1 MQKALCLALA
11 VGIAAFVPG
20 PVSAQEIGIN
30 PSTTINIPNVVVAV
44 TIPTTTTTIP
54 PTTTTIAPTTTLP
67 AVDPAVVNYVLR
79 TTPPKELIEYYWRDT
94 PDLRIMLTIA
104 GHESGLGKRK
114 RDGTIVSFE
123 ACSADNP
130 GSSAAGLFQTM
141 GFHRALAESM
151 GLSWA
156 NIEGPDCLDDVLL
169 AKQLY
174 NHGKGLGNWKGAY

>member
-1 MQKALCLALA
+1 MQKALYLALA
-11 VGIAAFVPG
+11 VGIAAFVPT
-20 PVSAQEIGIN
+20 PVSAQEIV
-30 PSTTINIPNVVVAV
+30 PSPPTSVDIPNVEVAV

-79 TTPPKELIEYYWRDT
+79 TTPPKELIEYYWRGT
-94 PDLRIMLTIA
+94 PDVQTMLTIA

-130 GSSAAGLFQTM
+130 SSSAAGLFQTM
-141 GFHRALAESM
+141 GFHKALAEGM

-156 NIEGPDCLDDVLL
+156 NIQGPDCLDDVLL

>member
-1 MQKALCLALA
+1 VQKALCLALA
-11 VGIAAFVPG
+11 VGIAAFVPT
-20 PVSAQEIGIN
+20 PVSADD
-30 PSTTINIPNVVVAV
+30 SADTTSVNIPNVTVAV
-44 TIPTTTTTIP
+44 TIPTTTTTVP
-54 PTTTTIAPTTTLP
+54 PITTTIAPTTTLP
-67 AVDPAVVNYVLR
+67 AVDPAVVNYILR

-94 PDLRIMLTIA
+94 PDVQTMLTIA
-104 GHESGLGKRK
+104 GHESSLGKRK
-114 RDGTIVSFE
+114 RDGTIVTFE

-130 GSSAAGLFQTM
+130 ISSAAGLFQTM